1 MDRLTRSQMRE
12 VANLRTRWAAAAACA
27 EPADRLAAEA
37 AVERAYRAAR
47 LQPPTILWCDGPLQF
62 AEAWRETNAGDIGGN
77 VRREICERP
86 LAAVVIFAE
95 SRLSL
100 SIRHAVV
107 NATRSPAS
115 TTVAV
120 NEAVNA
126 AIQETR
132 PLFWTRLWSGW
143 GSRVRRFRDSGWGQ
157 PDYAWLAA
165 CEYFAQLCEFEDH
178 GGFQAAVDVAL
189 TSGWVVPYERVCWL
203 GERPTALKVDDRG
216 RLHSAAGPALSYRD
230 GLSIYM
236 WKGVQVPDWMIEQ
249 PSLITPSFIE
259 RHPDFLLRR
268 CMIEILTPA
277 KYVANGGA
285 IPVAKDETG
294 VLWRKQWWNNDAWA
308 AVEVVNG
315 TAEPDGSFKH
325 YFLQV
330 PPHVRSPREAVAW
343 SYGLTEAEY
352 ARLSVRT

>member
-1 MDRLTRSQMRE
+1 MDRLTRSQTRQ
-12 VANLRTRWAAAAACA
+12 VAQLRSRWAAIAACA
-27 EPADRLAAEA
+27 EPADRPAAEA
-37 AVERAYRAAR
+37 GVERAYRAAR
-47 LQPPTILWCDGPLQF
+47 LAPPRIVWCDGPLQF
-62 AEAWRETNAGDIGGN
+62 AEAWREGSSQEIGGN

-86 LAAVVIFAE
+86 LAGVVVFAE

-100 SIRHAVV
+100 SVRHAVI
-107 NATRSPAS
+107 NATRLPAS
-115 TTVAV
+115 TSVAV

-126 AIQETR
+126 AINEAR
-132 PLFWTRLWSGW
+132 PSFWARLASGW
-143 GSRVRRFRDSGWGQ
+143 RMRVPRFGESGWGQ

-165 CEYFAQLCEFEDH
+165 CEYFADLCGFEDN
-178 GGFQAAVDVAL
+178 GAFDAALSIAK

-203 GERPTALKVDDRG
+203 GERPTALHVDSRG
-216 RLHSAAGPALSYRD
+216 RLHCATGPALSYRD
-230 GLSIYM
+230 GLTVHM
-236 WKGVQVPDWMIEQ
+236 WKGVPIPNWMIEQ
-249 PSLITPSFIE
+249 PHLITPQFIE

-277 KYVANGGA
+277 RYVANGGA
-285 IPVAKDETG
+285 LPVAKDDTG

-315 TAEPDGSFKH
+315 TPDPDGSFRH

-343 SYGLTEAEY
+343 TYGLTEAEY
-352 ARLSVRT
+352 ARLRVRT